1 MHVFMLC
8 KTISTTMIIIL
19 DSNIN
24 VFELS
29 TQHTHD
35 KTISKMST
43 FLYKN
48 LLKLYDLQL
57 KQNAL

>member
-1 MHVFMLC
+1 MLC
-8 KTISTTMIIIL
+8 KTISTTMIITL

-29 TQHTHD
+29 TQHTH
-35 KTISKMST
+35 SKMST